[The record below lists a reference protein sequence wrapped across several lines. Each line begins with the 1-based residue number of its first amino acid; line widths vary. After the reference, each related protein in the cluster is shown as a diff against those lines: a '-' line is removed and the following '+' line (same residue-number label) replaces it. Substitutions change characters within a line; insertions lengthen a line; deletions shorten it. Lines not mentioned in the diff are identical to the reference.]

1 MGSARNQESRIAD
14 HSSYEELAN
23 SLTHGVGL
31 ALALAGAAVVIT
43 LAALRGTAWHIVAVS
58 VYGGTLVGLYT
69 ASTLYHALQSPRV
82 KRIFRILDH
91 SSIYLLIAGTYTPF
105 GLVNLRGAWGWT
117 LLGLV
122 WGLSVL
128 GILWKVW
135 FVEHFAVVST
145 AIYVVMGWLAVI
157 AVKPLYQA
165 VHAGGM
171 AWIAAGG
178 VAYTLGIVFF
188 ASKRIRYAHAIWHV
202 FVMAGSVCHY
212 VAVVRY
218 VLPGR

>member
-1 MGSARNQESRIAD
+1 MSGAPRAG
-14 HSSYEELAN
+14 SYEELAN

-31 ALALAGAAVVIT
+31 ALALAGAAVVIV

-58 VYGGTLVGLYT
+58 VYGGTLVALYT
-69 ASTLYHALQSPRV
+69 ASTLYHALRSPRV
-82 KRIFRILDH
+82 KRVFRILDH

-105 GLVNLRGAWGWT
+105 SLVNLRGAWGWT
-117 LLGLV
+117 LLALV
-122 WGLSVL
+122 WTFSVL

-135 FVEHFAVVST
+135 FVEHFAIVST

-157 AVKPLYQA
+157 AVKPLYA
-165 VHAGGM
+165 ALHAGGM

-188 ASKRIRYAHAIWHV
+188 ASKRIPYAHAIWHL
-202 FVMAGSVCHY
+202 FVIAGSVLHY